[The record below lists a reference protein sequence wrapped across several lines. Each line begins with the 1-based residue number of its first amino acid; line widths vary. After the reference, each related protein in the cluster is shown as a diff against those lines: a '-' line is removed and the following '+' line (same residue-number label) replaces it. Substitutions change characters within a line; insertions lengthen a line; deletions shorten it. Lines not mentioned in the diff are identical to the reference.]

1 MDFTSNKNNNNASEN
16 NTENTHQIV
25 DSSDSYNVKE
35 TEERQSRELKAGL
48 HPLKVLQQKTL
59 IIIFYY

>member
-1 MDFTSNKNNNNASEN
+1 MDFTSSKNNNNASEN

-48 HPLKVLQQKTL
+48 HPLKVLQKKNSN
-59 IIIFYY
+59 YY